1 MRKFTQLLIILAW
14 VICSCTSASAQKKDT
29 IQVVGHAH
37 MDMNWL
43 WTYSET
49 MQMCND
55 NLRQVVAFMKE
66 FPDYTMVQSQG
77 AVYNFVEMVD
87 PPLLEQIRKYVKE
100 GRLEPVGG
108 MWTECDM

>member
-1 MRKFTQLLIILAW
+1 MKKNYFLFIFISLT
-14 VICSCTSASAQKKDT
+14 ICSFYSADGQIKQPKNKNKAISDT
-29 IQVVGHAH
+29 IHVIGHAH

-66 FPDYTMVQSQG
+66 YPDYKMLQSQ
-77 AVYNFVEMVD
+77 ASVYNFVEMVD
-87 PPLLEQIRKYVKE
+87 PPLFEEVKN
-100 GRLEPVGG
+100 
-108 MWTECDM
+108 M

>member
-1 MRKFTQLLIILAW
+1 MRKNYLLLVLIVL
-14 VICSCTSASAQKKDT
+14 VLCSFTSAYGQKNKIRRKNKSSADT

-49 MQMCND
+49 MQMAND

-66 FPDYTMVQSQG
+66 FPDYTMLQSQA

-87 PPLLEQIRKYVKE
+87 PPLF
-100 GRLEPVGG
+100 
-108 MWTECDM
+108 